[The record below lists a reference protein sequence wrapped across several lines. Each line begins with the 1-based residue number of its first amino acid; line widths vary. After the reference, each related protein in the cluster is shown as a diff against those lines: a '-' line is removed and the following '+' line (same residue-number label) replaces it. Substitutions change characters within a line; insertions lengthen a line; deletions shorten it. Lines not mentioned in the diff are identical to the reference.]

1 MRPML
6 RKIALALALPAL
18 LAGCT
23 AEPVWAPQEQVTAAL
38 YSTGLPP
45 SITLYTVINNR
56 SGSGAHAALLVNGS
70 HRVVFDPAGTFRH
83 PQLPERNDVHFG
95 MSPNAV
101 ALYEDY
107 HARET
112 FHVVAQTV
120 EVPAEVAEQALR
132 LVQEYGAVPKAQC
145 TLAVTRVLQQL
156 PGFEDT
162 RTTWYPGQAMEQ
174 FATRP
179 GVVERKVFD
188 DDSDANRGVLQQ
200 AI

>member
-1 MRPML
+1 MF
-6 RKIALALALPAL
+6 RKIALALVLPVVV
-18 LAGCT
+18 AGCT
-23 AEPVWAPQEQVTAAL
+23 AEPVWAPQEQVTSAV
-38 YSTGLPP
+38 YKSDLPP

-112 FHVVAQTV
+112 FHIVAQTV
-120 EVPAEVAEQALR
+120 EVSPEVAELALVA
-132 LVQEYGAVPKAQC
+132 VQEYGAVPKAQC
-145 TLAVTRVLQQL
+145 TVAVTRVLQQL

-162 RTTWYPGQAMEQ
+162 NRTYFPGQAMQQ
-174 FATRP
+174 FASRP
-179 GVVERKVFD
+179 GVRERQVFD
-188 DDSDANRGVLQQ
+188 NDSDMNATVLTKGL
-200 AI
+200 